1 MMPMDN
7 SSDPPLVDLTFESVE
22 DQFGPIVKLDARA
35 AYDVLTEIIHSPPWM
50 EREESE
56 EVFKVL
62 IKIAGIQD
70 DPDELESLGLD
81 HIQLNVLPGN
91 Q

>member
-35 AYDVLTEIIHSPPWM
+35 AYDVLTEII
-50 EREESE
+50 
-56 EVFKVL
+56 
-62 IKIAGIQD
+62 Q
-70 DPDELESLGLD
+70 
-81 HIQLNVLPGN
+81 
-91 Q
+91 